1 MNQNFIDAIKGN
13 VTFVLEFLGI
23 IVAIVLFAY
32 IMEKVAKKKNGSTE
46 RILTTR
52 KMALIGMFSAVACV
66 LHMLDFPLPFLAPPF
81 YKLDFSEL
89 PALVG
94 AFAFGPV
101 SGVLI
106 EFLKILLKLVFK
118 GTSTALVGDLANFV
132 VGCSFILP
140 ASIIYNFKKTKKVAV
155 TGCVIGTII
164 LTIFGT
170 LFNALYLIPAFSK
183 LYGMDLEVIIGMG
196 TKINAAIT
204 DLTTFVI
211 FAVGPINILKG
222 SVISLLTILI
232 YKKIRPIIKFGME

>member
-13 VTFVLEFLGI
+13 VTFVLQFLGI

-32 IMEKVAKKKNGSTE
+32 IMEKLAKKKNGSTE
-46 RILTTR
+46 RILSTR
-52 KMALIGMFSAVACV
+52 KMALIGMFSAVAAV

-89 PALVG
+89 PALIG

-155 TGCVIGTII
+155 TGCVVGTVI
-164 LTIFGT
+164 LTLFGT
-170 LFNALYLIPAFSK
+170 MFNAIYLIPAFSK

-196 TKINAAIT
+196 TKINAAIN

>member
-13 VTFVLEFLGI
+13 VTFVLQFLGI

-32 IMEKVAKKKNGSTE
+32 IMEKLAKKKNESTE
-46 RILTTR
+46 RILSTR
-52 KMALIGMFSAVACV
+52 KMALIGMFSAVAAV

-89 PALVG
+89 PALIG

-155 TGCVIGTII
+155 TGCVVGTVI
-164 LTIFGT
+164 LTLFGT
-170 LFNALYLIPAFSK
+170 MFNAIYLIPAFSK

-196 TKINAAIT
+196 TKINAAII

>member
-13 VTFVLEFLGI
+13 VTFVLQFLGI

-32 IMEKVAKKKNGSTE
+32 IMEKLAKKKNGSTE
-46 RILTTR
+46 RILSTR
-52 KMALIGMFSAVACV
+52 KMALIGMFSAVAAV

-89 PALVG
+89 PALIG

-155 TGCVIGTII
+155 TGCVVGTVI
-164 LTIFGT
+164 LTLFGT
-170 LFNALYLIPAFSK
+170 MFNAIYLIPAFSK

-196 TKINAAIT
+196 TKINAAII

>member
-89 PALVG
+89 PALIG

>member
-164 LTIFGT
+164 LTVFGT

>member
-13 VTFVLEFLGI
+13 VTFVLQFLGI

-32 IMEKVAKKKNGSTE
+32 IMEKLAKKKNGSTE
-46 RILTTR
+46 RILSTR
-52 KMALIGMFSAVACV
+52 KMALIGMFSAVAAV

-89 PALVG
+89 PALIG
-94 AFAFGPV
+94 SFAFGPV

-155 TGCVIGTII
+155 TGCVVGTVI
-164 LTIFGT
+164 LTLFGT
-170 LFNALYLIPAFSK
+170 MFNAIYLIPAFSK

-196 TKINAAIT
+196 TKINAAIN

>member
-52 KMALIGMFSAVACV
+52 KMALIGMFSAVAAV

-89 PALVG
+89 PALIG

-155 TGCVIGTII
+155 TGCVVGTVI

-170 LFNALYLIPAFSK
+170 MFNALYLIPAFSK